1 MSSLLLDFT
10 VRAAPKSGI
19 YQGVFQRLPFPRELH
34 HNSSLILRTLRLNCL
49 TEAYADLWESVYAE
63 LAPAKTNR
71 AGENNAKT
79 DSAVMNHPF
88 AEDAWTGGI
97 DYPGRPAL
105 GDVGPKW
112 TPEVPLRR
120 ESDRRQAL
128 LEIDVLVAMSLGI
141 SVDELATIY
150 RTQFPVLYG
159 YDRGKY
165 LYDANGR
172 VVPTPVQQVWRRK
185 GEGMSVEER
194 TAVHPGS
201 GVEYTYVFPF
211 LHLDREADFRV
222 AYEAFYFAPN
232 HLGKDHA

>member
-1 MSSLLLDFT
+1 PDLLL
-10 VRAAPKSGI
+10 RA
-19 YQGVFQRLPFPRELH
+19 
-34 HNSSLILRTLRLNCL
+34 LRLICL
-49 TEAYADLWESVYAE
+49 TDAYADLWESVYAE
-63 LAPAKTNR
+63 LAPEQINPQRESKAASSSIDAT
-71 AGENNAKT
+71 
-79 DSAVMNHPF
+79 HPF
-88 AEDAWTGGI
+88 TQDAWAGGI
-97 DYPGRPAL
+97 DYPDRPAL

-128 LEIDVLVAMSLGI
+128 LEIDVLVAVSLEI

-165 LYDANGR
+165 LHDANGR
-172 VVPTPVQQVWRRK
+172 VVPTSVQQVWRRK

-201 GVEYTYVFPF
+201 GTEYTYVLPF
-211 LHLDREADFRV
+211 RHLDREADFR
-222 AYEAFYFAPN
+222 AGFETFRKHKRLLPSESQWN
-232 HLGKDHA
+232 SW